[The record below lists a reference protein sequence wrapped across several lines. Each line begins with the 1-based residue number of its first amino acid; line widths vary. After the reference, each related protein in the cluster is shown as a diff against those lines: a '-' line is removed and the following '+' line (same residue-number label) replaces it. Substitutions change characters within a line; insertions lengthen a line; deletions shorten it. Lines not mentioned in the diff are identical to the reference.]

1 MPEDTMRNWLFVVV
15 ALAAVFAPVRA
26 LSQPVLRAGATLVYA
41 EGDVYL
47 NDQAVEPNRSRVVLP
62 DSAVLSTR
70 QGRAAIALKRG
81 GVLFLDA
88 GSSVRILGNGVYNFN
103 RIEVLTGSAIVVS
116 QTSSPLVECENETR
130 LSDAGIFR
138 FDVQRL
144 NATERQCRF
153 RVFEGAAAVPLV
165 SVTNALRAG
174 QTMNCNRRCGDMIP
188 TMEFSREQLDEFDQ
202 WARRIHESLK

>member
-1 MPEDTMRNWLFVVV
+1 MRNGLFVVV

-26 LSQPVLRAGATLVYA
+26 LAQPSRGAALMHA
-41 EGDVYL
+41 EGEVYL
-47 NDQAVEPNRSRVVLP
+47 NDRAVESNSSRTPLP
-62 DSAVLSTR
+62 DSTVLSTR

-81 GVLFLDA
+81 GMLYLDA
-88 GSSVRILGNGVYNFN
+88 GSSVRILANGVYNFN
-103 RIEVLTGSAIVVS
+103 RIEVLTGSAIVAS
-116 QTSSPLVECENETR
+116 QTSSPLVDCENETR

-153 RVFEGAAAVPLV
+153 RVFEGAAAVPLL
-165 SVTNALRAG
+165 SVVNALRAG

-188 TMEFSREQLDEFDQ
+188 TMEFSREELDEFDQ
-202 WARRIHESLK
+202 WARRIHDRFQQ